1 MFFLNQHRNTFVLFI
16 IILLNGCL
24 SNQMLPNE
32 LSDYRATII
41 SSRLPQKIGALTL
54 VQAKSDT
61 NNISLIFTKSKFV
74 DMDSLV
80 EQVAIDFCDEDE
92 TRYLLERGISY
103 RIITLDSNNKVD
115 SLNFISLNTCINDE

>member
-1 MFFLNQHRNTFVLFI
+1 MNQHRNTFVLFI

-32 LSDYRATII
+32 LSDYRSTII

-54 VQAKSDT
+54 VQAKSDS
-61 NNISLIFTKSKFV
+61 NNISLIFTKNKFV

-80 EQVAIDFCDEDE
+80 EQVAIEFCDEDE

-103 RIITLDSNNKVD
+103 RIITLDSSNKVD
-115 SLNFISLNTCINDE
+115 SLNIISLNTCINDE

>member
-1 MFFLNQHRNTFVLFI
+1 
-16 IILLNGCL
+16 
-24 SNQMLPNE
+24 MLPNE

-61 NNISLIFTKSKFV
+61 NNIFLIFTNSKFV